1 MTLQE
6 FNIVF
11 KKFVDYYGT
20 DKLTKEKQELY
31 YLALKD
37 LSKEDFLNGFIRL
50 LRDREYTN
58 FPSIAEIRKY
68 SLWLKEQDI
77 ETRIHIAKEKLK
89 AAIRVYG
96 AYRTVGFDDPNI
108 HAVIDS
114 LGGWIQ
120 VCTMNAV
127 DLDKFITFEFKKV
140 YRAYLQVSYNINSK
154 YLGIH
159 DKENEKE
166 NLIIVGNQEQYLE
179 WNRKNAENINLLGND
194 EEFKSIM

>member
-166 NLIIVGNQEQYLE
+166 NLTVVGNQEQYLE
-179 WNRKNAENINLLGND
+179 WNRKNTENINLLGND